1 MMNYLSKEKKSRTE
15 ILNGFLVA
23 MIIIL
28 ISSLPYFHEI
38 IIDSETG
45 LQSWAPILGIEQL
58 LTDANGEILSFSS
71 YRVFLYTF
79 LIFLFSQIGWTI
91 WLLLSKRKTYY
102 LALFAPAILGWYQVL
117 IILLNLRKTPVNS
130 LSIKLYFLV
139 ALTILLSFLYL
150 RNHKFNL
157 RKILKLTVI
166 IAATTLPFL
175 HDILTERSGEIR
187 SWVPIVGMQNF
198 FTDSNGDVLGFWN
211 YRVFTYTIML
221 HIYAHLGWLG
231 AFVYFYYP
239 KLRKVRSFLLVPVA
253 LSFYSIIII
262 LLNWQ
267 GKGFNQPDVKFYIT
281 IVLSILLA
289 INYFF
294 NHKKEREGILSKT
307 IENEKT

>member
-1 MMNYLSKEKKSRTE
+1 MT
-15 ILNGFLVA
+15 
-23 MIIIL
+23 IIL
-28 ISSLPYFHEI
+28 LSSLPILPEFI
-38 IIDSETG
+38 VSKSEG
-45 LQSWAPILGIEQL
+45 LKRWVPILGVEQF
-58 LTDANGEILSFSS
+58 LTDPSGGVHGFST

-79 LIFLFSQIGWTI
+79 LIFLFSQIGWTA
-91 WLLLSKRKTYY
+91 WLYLSKKKDYY
-102 LALFAPAILGWYQVL
+102 LALFVPVLLGWYQVF
-117 IILLNLRKTPVNS
+117 IILFNFRRTPANS
-130 LSIKLYFLV
+130 LTVKLLV
-139 ALTILLSFLYL
+139 LLAITIVLSAFYL
-150 RNHKFNL
+150 KNNGFTTKTT
-157 RKILKLTVI
+157 LKWFVI
-166 IAATTLPFL
+166 IAAATLPFF
-175 HDILTERSGEIR
+175 HEILTLKTGDLLG
-187 SWVPIVGMQNF
+187 WVPIFGIEKLL
-198 FTDSNGDVLGFWN
+198 TSSDGSIIGFDY
-211 YRVFTYTIML
+211 YRIFLYTLML

-231 AFVYFYYP
+231 AFIYFYYP

>member
-1 MMNYLSKEKKSRTE
+1 M
-15 ILNGFLVA
+15 VA

-45 LQSWAPILGIEQL
+45 LQSWVPILGIEQL

-79 LIFLFSQIGWTI
+79 LIFLFSQIGWTV
-91 WLLLSKRKTYY
+91 WLLLSKRKSYY
-102 LALFAPAILGWYQVL
+102 LALFAPVILGWYQVL
-117 IILLNLRKTPVNS
+117 IVLLNLRKTPVNS
-130 LSIKLYFLV
+130 LSIKLYLLV

-150 RNHKFNL
+150 RNNKFTS
-157 RKILKLTVI
+157 RKILKWTAVI
-166 IAATTLPFL
+166 TAATLPFL

-187 SWVPIVGMQNF
+187 SWVPIVGIENF
-198 FTDSNGDVLGFWN
+198 FTDSNGDGFWN

-231 AFVYFYYP
+231 AFIYFYYP

-294 NHKKEREGILSKT
+294 NHKKDRELAKAKT
-307 IENEKT
+307 IKE